1 VSERAWQRLNPL
13 PRAHRKVVV
22 LKGEKWLVFSAWPYV
37 NAVPHLGNLIGSILS
52 ADIAARFLRMKGAE
66 VVFASGS
73 DQHGTPI
80 EVEAIK
86 RGVDPKKMADEM
98 HEVVR
103 ELFDKWNIS
112 FDIYTKT
119 DNPVHIEFVREFYRK
134 VYENGYVFSDVVQV
148 LYCPNDKIYLPD
160 RFVEGTC
167 PYCGYP
173 RARGDQCDNCGRL
186 LDPLQLIEPRCVF
199 CGSKP
204 EVRETVHWFFD
215 LPKLSEK
222 IREYVE
228 KNPNLPENAR
238 NMSLQMVKEGLR
250 PRSLTRDN
258 KWGIPAPFPGA
269 EGKTIYVWMEAVLG
283 YISAVK
289 EYFERRGEPEK
300 WKEFWLDPSTKS
312 VYFIG
317 KDNIPFHVIIFPAL
331 LMASGEGYVLPWTV
345 ASTEYLLFEGEKFSK
360 SRGIGIWIDEALELL
375 PVDYWRFALVWMR
388 PEVRDSS
395 FTWKGL
401 QEAVNSQLN
410 DAIGNL
416 AHRTLTLVK
425 RRFDYVIP
433 QPGGLRKRD
442 ESVLSEA
449 WSKVDEAEKS
459 MMEFRFK
466 KALSSMLEIAYEGN
480 AYINEM
486 RPWEEPLADA
496 AKTLFTACS
505 LVKTLAVTLAP
516 IIPESA
522 QKMWEML
529 GYSGSVEEAGWDEA
543 KRPVTPGLRI
553 REPVPLFRKISD
565 EELKALQAKL
575 AEIRARKAQQ
585 ASG

>member
-1 VSERAWQRLNPL
+1 MSEPERQRLNPL
-13 PRAHRKVVV
+13 PRAHRKVVG

-37 NAVPHLGNLIGSILS
+37 NAIPHLGNLIGSILS

-134 VYENGYVFSDVVQV
+134 VYENGYVFSDIVQV

-395 FTWKGL
+395 FTWKGF

-466 KALSSMLEIAYEGN
+466 KALSSILEIAYEGN